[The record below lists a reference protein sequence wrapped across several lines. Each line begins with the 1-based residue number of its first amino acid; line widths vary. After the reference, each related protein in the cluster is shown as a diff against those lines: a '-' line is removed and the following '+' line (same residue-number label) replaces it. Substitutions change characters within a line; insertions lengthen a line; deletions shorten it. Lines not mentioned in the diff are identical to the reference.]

1 MEYSVYQ
8 MIPAHRKY
16 LAEYLPSEY
25 FDATIKGEIE
35 GSMFIAHYER
45 VCTIEASDL
54 DEVFHIGNVGPEHKI
69 TREAGVRMSSV
80 SVGDV
85 IGDNEGRLFIVKPFG
100 FDSFN
105 EHKACA

>member
-16 LAEYLPSEY
+16 LAEHKSSEY
-25 FDATIKGEIE
+25 FDVTIKGEVE
-35 GSMFIAHYER
+35 GSLFIAHYER

-54 DEVFHIGNVGPEHKI
+54 NEVFEIGNIGPEEKI
-69 TREAGVRMSSV
+69 TREAGVRMHSI

-85 IGDNEGRLFIVKPFG
+85 IGDDEGRLFIVKPFG
-100 FDSFN
+100 FDRFN
-105 EHKACA
+105 EYKECA